1 MDARRRSY
9 RGLAQKG
16 LLYAKQ
22 IEKFNI
28 RHISYEIFVTTYRN
42 SLIRMRGTVS
52 GTGSVDDSVV
62 RTRRKTLNS
71 TKQQVE
77 NATMKDVAVRAKVST
92 ATVSRALM
100 NPDKVS
106 QHTRHRVEQ
115 AAIEVGYLP
124 HSLGRNIKR
133 NESRT
138 LLVIVPDICD
148 PFFSEI
154 IRGIEIT
161 AASHGYLVLIGDC
174 AHQNQQEKTFIDLI
188 ITKQIDGMLL
198 LGSRLPFGA
207 SKEEQRNLPPIVM
220 ANEFAPELELPTVH
234 IDNLTAAFNAVSYLQ
249 KLGHKRIACIAGPE
263 EMPHCHYRLQ
273 GYVQALRRTG
283 TEVNPHYI
291 ARGDFTFEAGSHA
304 LEQLMM
310 LPQPPTAIFCH
321 TDVMALGAISSA
333 KRRGLRVPED
343 LSIMGFDDIALSQ
356 YCDPPLTTVAQ
367 PRFNIGKE
375 AMLLL
380 LDQLQGQAVSNGS
393 RLLDC
398 VLVERGSTSPPGK
411 GK

>member
-1 MDARRRSY
+1 M
-9 RGLAQKG
+9 LKP
-16 LLYAKQ
+16 K
-22 IEKFNI
+22 K
-28 RHISYEIFVTTYRN
+28 
-42 SLIRMRGTVS
+42 
-52 GTGSVDDSVV
+52 
-62 RTRRKTLNS
+62 
-71 TKQQVE
+71 QVE
-77 NATMKDVAVRAKVST
+77 NATMKDVALRAQVST

-100 NPDKVS
+100 NPEKVS
-106 QHTRHRVEQ
+106 QSTRHRVEQ

-138 LLVIVPDICD
+138 ILVIVPDICD

-154 IRGIEIT
+154 IRGIEVT
-161 AASHGYLVLIGDC
+161 AAAEGYLVLIGDC

-198 LGSRLPFGA
+198 LGSRLPFGTG
-207 SKEEQRNLPPIVM
+207 KEEQRNLPPMVM

-249 KLGHKRIACIAGPE
+249 KLGHTRIACIAGSE

-273 GYVQALRRTG
+273 GYVQALRRHG
-283 TEVNPHYI
+283 NVVDPHYI
-291 ARGDFTFEAGSHA
+291 IRGDFTFEAGADA
-304 LEQLMM
+304 LEQL
-310 LPQPPTAIFCH
+310 LSRSQPPTAVFCH
-321 TDVMALGAISSA
+321 TDVMAMGAISCA

-343 LSIMGFDDIALSQ
+343 ISIMGFDDIAQ
-356 YCDPPLTTVAQ
+356 ARFCDPPLTTVAQ
-367 PRFNIGKE
+367 PRFSIGKE

-380 LDQLQGQAVSNGS
+380 LDQLHGQAVNNGS

-398 VLVERGSTSPPGK
+398 TLIERGSTCPPGK
-411 GK
+411 VK

>member
-28 RHISYEIFVTTYRN
+28 RHISYEIFVTTYLN

-52 GTGSVDDSVV
+52 GTGCVDDSVV

-161 AASHGYLVLIGDC
+161 AASNGYLVLIGDC

-249 KLGHKRIACIAGPE
+249 KLGHNRSACIAGPE

-310 LPQPPTAIFCH
+310 LSQPPTAIFCH